1 MKTAERTTTGA
12 TGNAENLTKWVV
24 DPAHSEFLFKVKHM
38 MISTVTGR
46 FESFNATVEAAGDDF
61 TKAAINVEVDVDS
74 INTNNEDR
82 NNHLKSDDFFNAER
96 FPRITFSSTYFDGEK
111 LTGDLT
117 IRDVTKEVSLQVES
131 NGIAVDPYGQT
142 KAGFELAGEISR
154 KEFGLMWDVVT
165 EAGSVVVSDK
175 VKMVIDIQFIR
186 QD

>member
-1 MKTAERTTTGA
+1 MKTAERTTSEA
-12 TGNAENLTKWVV
+12 AGNAEKMTKWVV

-46 FESFNATVEAAGDDF
+46 FESFNAVVEAQGEDF
-61 TKAAINVEVDVDS
+61 TNAAIQVEVEVDS

-96 FPRITFSSTYFDGEK
+96 FPRITFNSTSFDGET

-175 VKMVIDIQFIR
+175 VKLVIDIQFVR
-186 QD
+186 